1 LVWSRGALQVL
12 SLLTTLLVA
21 LLLKPADYGLMAL
34 AGVWTGTI
42 SMLADMGLGAAIV
55 QYRDINERE
64 LNTCFWLTL
73 SATLVGYAALY
84 AAAPSL
90 ATWFSS
96 PDLTAVLRVAALGLP
111 LIALRQVPDSLLR
124 KRLLLDKTAQAEII
138 ATLSIIPVTLTL
150 AWAGFGVWALVG
162 GFLIQNVAQDAA
174 LIWFCGWWPSLRVG
188 SPRFR
193 ELLRYSRQALGA
205 RMSWSFYEQLDV
217 FVLGR
222 FVNDQSL
229 GLYSMARQLASMPL
243 TKVSVVVNQLAGPV
257 MARLQQDEHAM
268 RTWFLRMMRLV
279 GCITIP
285 LCIVLMLE
293 ADDMVA
299 IALSPKWA
307 GMVPLLQL
315 FAAGALLRWL
325 EVLLPPVLFARY
337 RVQFV
342 FWWTMTLLACMP
354 FVFWAGAAWQGVF
367 GVALA
372 WVTVYPMFVVW
383 MARESIKEL
392 GVTWK

>member
-1 LVWSRGALQVL
+1 
-12 SLLTTLLVA
+12 
-21 LLLKPADYGLMAL
+21 
-34 AGVWTGTI
+34 
-42 SMLADMGLGAAIV
+42 
-55 QYRDINERE
+55 
-64 LNTCFWLTL
+64 
-73 SATLVGYAALY
+73 
-84 AAAPSL
+84 
-90 ATWFSS
+90 
-96 PDLTAVLRVAALGLP
+96 
-111 LIALRQVPDSLLR
+111 
-124 KRLLLDKTAQAEII
+124 
-138 ATLSIIPVTLTL
+138 
-150 AWAGFGVWALVG
+150 
-162 GFLIQNVAQDAA
+162 
-174 LIWFCGWWPSLRVG
+174 
-188 SPRFR
+188 
-193 ELLRYSRQALGA
+193 
-205 RMSWSFYEQLDV
+205 V

-372 WVTVYPMFVVW
+372 WVTGYPMFVVW

-392 GVTWK
+392 GVTWKTLWQEVQPMVLVAAGMAVCILGVRLVLPGGDGAAQLGRLIAACGIGFGVYASGIYWRGGPVAAEFWEVTGWLFRRPKTAVS